1 MPRPYK
7 RIKPA
12 SHTVKMF
19 AFSTKDWTELDR
31 LFGER
36 TGTVKQRTE
45 SLLTEAIARE
55 RTDKARRESKARGAP
70 KRDALRF
77 AVKGLIKIFRG
88 YYRPPKKPAMPP
100 KPYALRRLETAFVR
114 RCLAHAKLIKPIH
127 AKSMA
132 PSLKWYLEDAR
143 LSGSR
148 LDALE
153 KIADRV
159 DEELGRVE

>member
-1 MPRPYK
+1 M
-7 RIKPA
+7 
-12 SHTVKMF
+12 KMF

-45 SLLTEAIARE
+45 SLLTAAIARE
-55 RTDKARRESKARGAP
+55 GTDKARRESKARGAP

-114 RCLAHAKLIKPIH
+114 RCLAHAKLIKTIDV
-127 AKSMA
+127 KSMA
-132 PSLKWYLEDAR
+132 SLKWYLEDAR